1 MMKTLRKIIR
11 TNKYLAAPLIFLM
24 LISTVGVL
32 ISFARQAE
40 KKSETCDWY
49 QQRTYYT
56 DASLTTYT
64 GMRIWFCD
72 GYIGQ
77 AGTITAHFINTNC
90 ECDPQ

>member
-1 MMKTLRKIIR
+1 MKTLRKIIP
-11 TNKYLAAPLIFLM
+11 TNKYLATALIFLM
-24 LISTVGVL
+24 LISSAGVL
-32 ISFARQAE
+32 ISFAKRTE
-40 KKSETCDWY
+40 KKSDTCDWY

-56 DASLTTYT
+56 DASHTTYT

-77 AGTITAHFINTNC
+77 AGTITAFYINSTC